1 MPRRVWLHG
10 QEAFCTLSSLPCL
23 AQHALPACNR
33 KSRSRPQRFILPA
46 STKEG
51 GSYDTRSQM
60 QRSLFVWGARLELI
74 DGEGCETP
82 DSVGSGL
89 MSKTGG
95 RIVIVS
101 VP

>member
-1 MPRRVWLHG
+1 
-10 QEAFCTLSSLPCL
+10 
-23 AQHALPACNR
+23 
-33 KSRSRPQRFILPA
+33 
-46 STKEG
+46 
-51 GSYDTRSQM
+51 M